1 MPNNLS
7 FLKSF
12 VLWGIPCFVMLYDH
26 FNRASTALKLNGHA
40 SNKHDAA
47 SLLICW
53 NFGFIQSISASSHI
67 LQLQLLITILKNIA
81 SFIKN
86 NPLKCCLLVVFR
98 KYTRL

>member
-47 SLLICW
+47 SLLIRADLSMS
-53 NFGFIQSISASSHI
+53 GGISASSNHRPS
-67 LQLQLLITILKNIA
+67 L
-81 SFIKN
+81 
-86 NPLKCCLLVVFR
+86 
-98 KYTRL
+98 